1 MKDRASEYQKRQ
13 DGAAAVFNVTPASA
27 PKFMYLVIF
36 GAFIGLIGL
45 LSIASGFG
53 IFFLGMGAFAVWYGW
68 FRDQRPKDHRVPS
81 TFKVTPE
88 QIDANGRTFKKEEI
102 HRLILK
108 NGITDKELP
117 VQQWTTNRNEMAG
130 IAHRAKLSTVA
141 NSLNVETG
149 GKSYL
154 LAGGMDET
162 TAYGLLTDVSK
173 VLGWSPA

>member
-1 MKDRASEYQKRQ
+1 MKNKASEYTKRQ
-13 DGAAAVFNVTPASA
+13 EGATTVFEVIPAAA
-27 PKFMYLVIF
+27 PKFVYLLII
-36 GAFIGLIGL
+36 GAVVGLIGL
-45 LSIASGFG
+45 GMIASGG
-53 IFFLGMGAFAVWYGW
+53 IFMILMAAFAIWYGW
-68 FRDQRPKDHRVPS
+68 FRDQRPKDHRLPS
-81 TFKVTPE
+81 SFRVTAD
-88 QIDANGRTFKKEEI
+88 QIESNGRTFKKAEI

-130 IAHRAKLSTVA
+130 MAHRAKLSTVA

-149 GKSYL
+149 GKSHM

-173 VLGWSPA
+173 VLGWTPA

>member
-1 MKDRASEYQKRQ
+1 MKKGRASEYTKRQ
-13 DGAAAVFNVTPASA
+13 DGATTVFDVTPASA

-36 GAFIGLIGL
+36 GGFIGLLGIGM
-45 LSIASGFG
+45 IASGG
-53 IFFLGMGAFAVWYGW
+53 IFMVLMAGFAIWYGW
-68 FRDQRPKDHRVPS
+68 FRDQRPKDHKVSKSFRVTSDRIEANGS
-81 TFKVTPE
+81 TFAK
-88 QIDANGRTFKKEEI
+88 DDI

-130 IAHRAKLSTVA
+130 MAHRANASMVS

-149 GKSYL
+149 GKSTL

-173 VLGWSPA
+173 VLGFSQS

>member
-1 MKDRASEYQKRQ
+1 MKKGRPSEYSKRQ
-13 DGAAAVFNVTPASA
+13 DGAATVFDVTPASA

-36 GAFIGLIGL
+36 GGFVGL
-45 LSIASGFG
+45 LGLGFIASGG
-53 IFFLGMGAFAVWYGW
+53 IFMLIMAGIAIWYGW
-68 FRDQRPKDHRVPS
+68 FRDQRPKDHKVSRTFRVS
-81 TFKVTPE
+81 TDRIE
-88 QIDANGRTFKKEEI
+88 ADGRTFEKGDI

-117 VQQWTTNRNEMAG
+117 VQQWTSNRNEMAG
-130 IAHRAKLSTVA
+130 MAHRANLSMVS

-162 TAYGLLTDVSK
+162 TAYGLLTDVSR
-173 VLGWSPA
+173 VLGFSTS

>member
-1 MKDRASEYQKRQ
+1 MKKGKASEYSKRQ
-13 DGAAAVFNVTPASA
+13 DGDATVFDVTPASA

-36 GAFIGLIGL
+36 GAFIGLLGL
-45 LSIASGFG
+45 GMIASGG
-53 IFFLGMGAFAVWYGW
+53 IFMLAMAGLAIWYGW
-68 FRDQRPKDHRVPS
+68 FRDQRPKDHKTPS
-81 TFKVTPE
+81 TFRVTSD
-88 QIDANGRTFKKEEI
+88 QIEAGGRTFKKDEI

-130 IAHRAKLSTVA
+130 MAHRANVSMVS

-149 GKSYL
+149 GKSML

-173 VLGWSPA
+173 VLGWTPA

>member
-1 MKDRASEYQKRQ
+1 MKDRASEYSKRQ
-13 DGAAAVFNVTPASA
+13 DGAATVFDVTPASA
-27 PKFMYLVIF
+27 PKFIYLVII
-36 GAFIGLIGL
+36 GAVIGLIGL
-45 LSIASGFG
+45 GMIASGG
-53 IFFLGMGAFAVWYGW
+53 IFMILMAAFAIWYGW
-68 FRDQRPKDHRVPS
+68 FRDQRPKGHKATS
-81 TFKVTPE
+81 TFRVSPE
-88 QIDANGRTFKKEEI
+88 QIEAGGRTFKKDEI

-117 VQQWTTNRNEMAG
+117 IQQWTTNRNEMAG
-130 IAHRAKLSTVA
+130 MAHRAKLSTVA

-149 GKSYL
+149 GKSFM